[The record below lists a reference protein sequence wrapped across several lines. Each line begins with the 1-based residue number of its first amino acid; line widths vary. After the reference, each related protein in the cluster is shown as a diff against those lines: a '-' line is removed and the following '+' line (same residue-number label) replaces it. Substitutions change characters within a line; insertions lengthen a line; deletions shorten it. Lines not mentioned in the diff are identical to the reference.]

1 MYSKN
6 NAIVIT
12 KRNILKASYLSKE
25 GHIASSFSVLNILN
39 VLVKNFLFKKK
50 KYLDNFILSK
60 GHASLGFYAILNQ
73 ENYISDKSFFNFAKF
88 KSQLGG
94 HPKRNEKIF
103 TTASTGSL
111 GHGLPI
117 ITGMAFASKNL
128 DKNAKNFFILMGDQ
142 ECNEGTIWES
152 LLLCNHYMLSNITII
167 IDRNFSREK
176 DLSLGSLL
184 RKLTDFSHSIYEVNG
199 HDQNKLL
206 HLLNKKN
213 KSSKPKIII
222 ANTIKGFGSKIIEED
237 NSWHH
242 RYPKNKFEL
251 DKILKTVK
259 Y

>member
-6 NAIVIT
+6 NAIIIT
-12 KRNILKASYLSKE
+12 KKNILKASYLSKE

-117 ITGMAFASKNL
+117 VTGMAFASKKL

-152 LLLCNHYMLSNITII
+152 LLLCSHYKLSNITII

-176 DLSLGSLL
+176 DLSLGSLP
-184 RKLTDFSHSIYEVNG
+184 RKLTDFSHSIHEVNG

-251 DKILKTVK
+251 DKILQTIK